1 MNLCKSGISARTKS
15 LREKFSRNRSY
26 SELSFKDSS
35 ASSTPTGEAPPFR
48 SSGRKYSRNNA
59 PMLPEQVS
67 KEDHQFCCQNVNHY
81 YDITSENV
89 RITLK
94 FDKL

>member
-48 SSGRKYSRNNA
+48 SSGRKYSRN
-59 PMLPEQVS
+59 PLLPEQVS
-67 KEDHQFCCQNVNHY
+67 KEDHQFCYQNVNNY
-81 YDITSENV
+81 NDLTSENV
-89 RITLK
+89 RITVK